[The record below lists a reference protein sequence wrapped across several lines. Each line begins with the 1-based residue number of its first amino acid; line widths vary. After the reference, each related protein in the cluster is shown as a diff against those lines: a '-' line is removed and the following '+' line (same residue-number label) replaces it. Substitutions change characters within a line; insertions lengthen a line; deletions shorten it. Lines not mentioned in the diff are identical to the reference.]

1 MTEETSDPQRR
12 RGGITSMQVAMGRFL
27 RDTGL
32 RSKLRNV
39 AIFKAWRDAV
49 GIVLAQRA
57 RPVAFQDGVLEVS
70 VQSSA
75 HLQELVSFTGEQY
88 RTKANRKLGSERI
101 RKVVFRLERST

>member
-1 MTEETSDPQRR
+1 MTADTSDPQRR
-12 RGGITSMQVAMGRFL
+12 RGGITSMQVAMSRFL

-39 AIFKAWRDAV
+39 AIFKAWRDAL